1 MDLPGV
7 ARRSLLDGALAAVL
21 CALGLAEVLSGGAFA
36 DDVVP
41 GPLWLD
47 VVTVVAVTVPLA
59 WRRRAPFVVVLTVMS
74 LLAGRALVSEP
85 LEIYA
90 LALAGLVAVFS
101 AAAHAGPRDA
111 SLAALVTAL
120 SLGIQS
126 LRGSGT
132 EASPDGSAMI
142 LYAVVWLVGRA
153 AGGAREREI
162 AAVRARDE
170 HTAAALAQERAR
182 IARELHD
189 SVSHSLSMIAVQA
202 GGARNVLAA
211 EPQRAERSLAAIE
224 GAARDGLVEMR
235 RLLGLVGEE
244 AQHEAPAMG
253 LERLGALVE
262 SVRAAGVEVEL
273 VETGVRGGDGG
284 GVGDGDGDGDG
295 DGAGDGVG
303 LGRQAEVAAYRVVQE
318 ALTNALNH
326 VGPCAVRV
334 EVEYGAR
341 HVGITV
347 TDDGRGAEA
356 RGADRRGADASVA
369 STGRGLIGMAERV
382 RLLGGT
388 VEAGPGDRG
397 FRVQARIPT

>member
-1 MDLPGV
+1 MDLSAV

-47 VVTVVAVTVPLA
+47 VVTVVAATAVLA
-59 WRRRAPFVVVLTVMS
+59 WRRRAPFVVVLTIMS

-101 AAAHAGPRDA
+101 AASHAGLRDA
-111 SLAALVTAL
+111 SLAGLVTAL

-153 AGGAREREI
+153 AGGAREREV

-244 AQHEAPAMG
+244 AQHEAPATG

-262 SVRAAGVEVEL
+262 SVRSAGVNVEL
-273 VETGVRGGDGG
+273 VETGVPR
-284 GVGDGDGDGDG
+284 VS
-295 DGAGDGVG
+295 
-303 LGRQAEVAAYRVVQE
+303 RQAEVAAYRVVQE
-318 ALTNALNH
+318 ALTNSLKHA
-326 VGPCAVRV
+326 GPCAVRV
-334 EVEYGAR
+334 EVEYGAD
-341 HVGITV
+341 HVGVRV
-347 TDDGRGAEA
+347 TDDGRGA
-356 RGADRRGADASVA
+356 DAPVESA
-369 STGRGLIGMAERV
+369 GRGLIGMAERV

-388 VEAGPGDRG
+388 VMAGPADRG

>member
-1 MDLPGV
+1 MDLSAV

-47 VVTVVAVTVPLA
+47 VVTVVAVTAVLA
-59 WRRRAPFVVVLTVMS
+59 WRRRAPFVVVLTIMS

-101 AAAHAGPRDA
+101 AASHAGLRDA
-111 SLAALVTAL
+111 SLAGLVTAL

-153 AGGAREREI
+153 AGGAREREV

-253 LERLGALVE
+253 LERLGALME
-262 SVRAAGVEVEL
+262 SVRATGVEVEL
-273 VETGVRGGDGG
+273 VETGVR
-284 GVGDGDGDGDG
+284 DGDGDCV
-295 DGAGDGVG
+295 GVG

-318 ALTNALNH
+318 ALTNALKH
-326 VGPCAVRV
+326 AGPCAVRV
-334 EVEYGAR
+334 EVEYGAG

-356 RGADRRGADASVA
+356 RGADGAEGRGGNASVE

-388 VEAGPGDRG
+388 VEAGPVDRG